1 LDVGQNLFPGIELLR
16 SKKMT
21 HASSGYCTG
30 EHMQTEQL
38 TWHYDGATIELG
50 ADWSG
55 QGRLVLLLPAL
66 SSISTRR
73 EMRPL
78 QERLCAHY
86 QTVSTDWPGFG
97 DRPRLRHDWR
107 PEIYSDFLT
116 YLVDTV
122 LPPLHAVIA
131 AGHAATFALLH
142 ACARPGSFKR
152 LVLIAP
158 TWRGPLPTM
167 MNGRR
172 PLFDRICR
180 IVDLPV
186 IGPLLYG
193 LNVNRFVIRYM
204 AAGHVYADA
213 AWLDGQRLRDKL
225 AVTRPPGARFASV
238 RFVAGKLDPLATRS
252 EFLDLAHRS
261 PVPILMVY
269 GAQTPSRSRA
279 EMEALASVHSIQ
291 GVMLPRGKLS
301 VHEEFPN
308 LVAETIEPFL
318 LDRS

>member
-1 LDVGQNLFPGIELLR
+1 
-16 SKKMT
+16 
-21 HASSGYCTG
+21 
-30 EHMQTEQL
+30 
-38 TWHYDGATIELG
+38 
-50 ADWSG
+50 
-55 QGRLVLLLPAL
+55 
-66 SSISTRR
+66 
-73 EMRPL
+73 MRPL

-172 PLFDRICR
+172 PFFDDLCR

-213 AWLDGQRLRDKL
+213 AWLHGQRLRDKL

-252 EFLDLAHRS
+252 EFLHLAHRS